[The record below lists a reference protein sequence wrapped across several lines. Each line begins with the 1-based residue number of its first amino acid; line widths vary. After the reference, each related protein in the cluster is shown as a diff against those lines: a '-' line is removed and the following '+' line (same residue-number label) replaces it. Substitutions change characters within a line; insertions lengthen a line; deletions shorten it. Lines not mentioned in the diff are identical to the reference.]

1 MGKGLS
7 KQKKPG
13 AIPPVKG
20 QLPLFGGKKG
30 SIPTANR
37 YVEKKVDVHGEEKL
51 VIRVDHDQLETSH
64 AAKAA
69 KATLAAAEDNV
80 CGCGS
85 SFLRPSGLAT
95 HRRTC
100 GLVRQLEYRGMDADE
115 DAAAL
120 NRRNPHYGDFE
131 SEQTRSGRKVSE
143 IEKVSPTS
151 SLPVKAS
158 LHTLPLERGG
168 GV

>member
-13 AIPPVKG
+13 AIPQVKG

-100 GLVRQLEYRGMDADE
+100 GLVRQLEYRGMDADGRSRFE
-115 DAAAL
+115 PPQPPLWRLRVRADAQ
-120 NRRNPHYGDFE
+120 R
-131 SEQTRSGRKVSE
+131 
-143 IEKVSPTS
+143 EKKSA
-151 SLPVKAS
+151 K
-158 LHTLPLERGG
+158 
-168 GV
+168 